1 MRMKKITYSVMSVLC
16 SAFVTVLSFV
26 GCKTSQTATPKY
38 TEKMYG
44 PPPVTIEETQARE
57 AYLRAEEERLRAEE
71 ARLAEEARQRALRE
85 KEMNTV
91 YGPPVVGPYDH
102 DWREARPDADGIYD
116 VVEEMPRFPGG
127 DNALFNWIED
137 NLRYPEKAAKDDI
150 HGRVIV
156 SFVVKADGKLDGVM
170 VRRSVHPA
178 LEDEAIRLV
187 KAMPKWEPGRQR
199 GEAVPV
205 RYFIPIKF

>member
-1 MRMKKITYSVMSVLC
+1 MKKITYSVMSVLC

-57 AYLRAEEERLRAEE
+57 AYLRAEEERLRAE
-71 ARLAEEARQRALRE
+71 ADRLKEEARQRAQRE
-85 KEMNTV
+85 KIKVV
-91 YGPPVVGPYDH
+91 YGPPVVGPYDQ

-116 VVEEMPRFPGG
+116 IVEEMPRFPGG
-127 DNALFNWIED
+127 ERAMFDWMDEHQ
-137 NLRYPEKAAKDDI
+137 RYPEEARKEDI

-156 SFVVKADGKLDGVM
+156 SFVVKKDGKLDGVM
-170 VRRSVHPA
+170 VKRSVHPA
-178 LEDEAIRLV
+178 LEAEAIRLV
-187 KAMPKWEPGRQR
+187 KAMPKWEPGRQN
-199 GEAVPV
+199 GEVVPV